1 MRKFLNMC
9 LCGVSLLLMTSCV
22 ESNDAS
28 DASNNYNETISTI
41 LSRKSVRKYSDKKIP
56 IDTVEILLRAAMSAP
71 TAVNRQPWKFIVV
84 TNEDKLKE
92 MSDSLP
98 YAKMISTAPLVVVV
112 CGDATKFLE
121 GEASEFW
128 VQDCSAATEN
138 LLLAAH
144 SMGLGAVWT
153 GAYPGIERVKTL
165 KTILELESNLIPLCA
180 VPIGYPAEDPEVKDK
195 WKEENIEYVK

>member
-1 MRKFLNMC
+1 MFFLFLHYKIKVYNVMRKFLNMC

-84 TNEDKLKE
+84 TNE
-92 MSDSLP
+92 
-98 YAKMISTAPLVVVV
+98 V
-112 CGDATKFLE
+112 
-121 GEASEFW
+121 
-128 VQDCSAATEN
+128 N
-138 LLLAAH
+138 
-144 SMGLGAVWT
+144 
-153 GAYPGIERVKTL
+153 
-165 KTILELESNLIPLCA
+165 
-180 VPIGYPAEDPEVKDK
+180 
-195 WKEENIEYVK
+195 